1 MIKGITAGRGLV
13 ISGGTTPQTYFNTS
27 NSTLCVGSVRWNPS
41 GQNLETYDGHTWHVL
56 QSGYSNIELSP
67 EIHELLDWAR
77 VERQRQKEYAELAK
91 KHPAVADAMES
102 VKDAEL
108 KLRELA
114 ILCKE

>member
-1 MIKGITAGRGLV
+1 MIKGITGGRGIV
-13 ISGGTTPQTYFNTS
+13 VSGGTTSQTYFNTS
-27 NSTLCVGSVRWNPS
+27 SSALGVGSVRWNPS
-41 GQNLETYDGHTWHVL
+41 GQNLEAYDGSVWHVL
-56 QSGYSNIELSP
+56 QSSYTSIELGP
-67 EIHELLDWAR
+67 EIHEILDWAR

-91 KHPAVADAMES
+91 THPAIADALES